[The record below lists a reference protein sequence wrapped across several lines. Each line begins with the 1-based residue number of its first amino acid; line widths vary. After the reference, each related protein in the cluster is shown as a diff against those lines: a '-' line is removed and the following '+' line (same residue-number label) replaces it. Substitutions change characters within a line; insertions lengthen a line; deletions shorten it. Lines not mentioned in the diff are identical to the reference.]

1 MAKKAPTMTSTV
13 RTCDWRSGFA
23 RSGFTLLEIV
33 IVLVM
38 VSIIFGGA
46 IGMMVFSSD
55 EYAVKK
61 AARETEGMAKR
72 ARATAVLKQIPYAL
86 EFTPGMVRLMPWS
99 EAIGDEDLE
108 DLGEEDDPDDET
120 AANEPVRWE
129 LSLDNGMQSKLRR
142 WDSDQWVHIKGDER
156 QLWRF
161 DPDGLCEPIGLEL
174 WLEGGR
180 MVMEF
185 NPLSGAI
192 SESQYVS
199 Q

>member
-1 MAKKAPTMTSTV
+1 MMTSAA
-13 RTCDWRSGFA
+13 RKISERLPAKSGLA
-23 RSGFTLLEIV
+23 LLEIV
-33 IVLVM
+33 IVLL
-38 VSIIFGGA
+38 IIALIFGGA
-46 IGMMVFSSD
+46 IGAMTFSSD
-55 EYAVKK
+55 EYALKK
-61 AARETEGMAKR
+61 AAREAESMAKR

-86 EFTPGMVRLMPWS
+86 EFSPGMVKLMPWA
-99 EAIGDEDLE
+99 EAIG
-108 DLGEEDDPDDET
+108 EEAMEEQGFQRDPDEPAVPD
-120 AANEPVRWE
+120 EPVRWE

-142 WDSDQWVHIKGDER
+142 WDSDEWVVIKDDER

-185 NPLSGAI
+185 NPLSAAI
-192 SESQYVS
+192 SESQYLN